1 MMTNKKIKILVTY
14 KDRHKIIASDIFTP
28 IQTGRAIADEVF
40 GEMIGDD
47 TGEHISNKN
56 PYFCEMSA
64 IYWAWKNYEQLGNP
78 EYIGFMHYRRHLL
91 FNPDVKFSN
100 DVIKYKSIDDDYL
113 NNALSEHEVS
123 QYLDRYDILAGQFY
137 TTNKSIEA
145 QYAQHHSRKDF
156 LITEEII
163 KKSHPDYYNT
173 FLKCKKSKSGYYL
186 NMFVMPKKMFFEYC
200 EFIFSVL
207 FECVDQFN
215 MDGRDEYQRRLFIS
229 ERLTNVFLEK
239 KKQEGVR
246 VKNLPVSF
254 IQSTYSPV
262 NLTPAFANNN
272 TPVVLSCSDEYV
284 PYLLTCLYSL
294 KEHSSTAHNY
304 DIIICENSI
313 TKSNKSMVKKH
324 TEQENISVRFL
335 TIDDSSFPD
344 GLDDLYK
351 GRHYSKESFF
361 RIYLPRLLPAYDKVL
376 YLDADIIIL
385 SDVYD
390 LYDTNLDGNT
400 IGACKDAIVN
410 AIANQTPK
418 IKKYFINDLGLKN
431 HKNYFQAGVMLFD
444 CRQFRK
450 NDCESK
456 LLSIMKTVKV
466 QFADQCILNALFEGD
481 VKFMDLSWNYENE
494 NIAHGPMNLIND
506 MDESMLKQYFAAREN
521 PKIIHYIG
529 GEKPWIYPDANF
541 ASIWWKYARKAP
553 IYEQILLKMTLSHTH
568 YQSHN
573 LLNSR
578 QTRSFVK
585 YLRYKLLSKIT
596 FGSTRERYKRKYKS
610 FK

>member
-14 KDRHKIIASDIFTP
+14 KGRHKIIESDIFTP

-40 GEMIGDD
+40 DEMIGDD
-47 TGEHISNKN
+47 TGDNISHLNS
-56 PYFCEMSA
+56 YYCEMSA
-64 IYWAWKNYEQLGNP
+64 IYWAWKNYEQLGNL

-91 FNPDVKFSN
+91 FNPKVKFSN
-100 DVIKYKSIDDDYL
+100 DVIKYKKIDDDYL
-113 NNALSEHEVS
+113 TNALSEREIS
-123 QYLDRYDILAGQFY
+123 QYLDRYDVLAGQYY
-137 TTNKSIEA
+137 TTDKSIET

-163 KKSHPDYYNT
+163 KKNYPDYYNT

-186 NMFVMPKKMFFEYC
+186 NMFVMPKHMFFEYC

-207 FECVDQFN
+207 FECMNQFD
-215 MDGRDEYQRRLFIS
+215 MEGRNEYQRRLFIS

-239 KKQEGVR
+239 KKIEGVR
-246 VKNLPVSF
+246 VKDLPVSF

-262 NLTPAFANNN
+262 NLTPAFSNNSA
-272 TPVVLSCSDEYV
+272 PVVFSCSNEYV

-294 KEHSSTAHNY
+294 KEYSSTTHNY

-313 TKSNKSMVKKH
+313 TKSNKLMVKKYI
-324 TEQENISVRFL
+324 EQENISVRFL
-335 TIDDSSFPD
+335 TIDESSFPVD
-344 GLDDLYK
+344 VNAICEGK
-351 GRHYSKESFF
+351 HFSKETFF
-361 RIYLPRLLPAYDKVL
+361 RILLPRLLPAYDKVL

-385 SDVYD
+385 HDVYD
-390 LYDTNLDGNT
+390 LYNTDLDGNA
-400 IGACKDAIVN
+400 IGACKDAIMN
-410 AIANQTPK
+410 AIVNQTPK
-418 IKKYFINDLGLKN
+418 IKKYCINDLGLKN
-431 HKNYFQAGVMLFD
+431 YKDYFQAGVMLFD
-444 CRQFRK
+444 CHKFRK

-456 LLSIMKTVKV
+456 LLSIMKTVEV
-466 QFADQCILNALFEGD
+466 QFADQCILNAVFEED
-481 VKFMDLSWNYENE
+481 VKFIDLSWNYENE

-506 MDESMLKQYFAAREN
+506 MDEPMFKQYLAARIN

-541 ASIWWKYARKAP
+541 ASVWWKYARKTP
-553 IYEQILLKMTLSHTH
+553 FYEYILLKMTLAHTH
-568 YQSHN
+568 HQSYH
-573 LLNSR
+573 LLNNR
-578 QTRSFVK
+578 RPRSFIK

-596 FGSTRERYKRKYKS
+596 FGSTSERYKRKYKS

>member
-200 EFIFSVL
+200 EFIFSTL
-207 FECVDQFN
+207 FE
-215 MDGRDEYQRRLFIS
+215 
-229 ERLTNVFLEK
+229 
-239 KKQEGVR
+239 
-246 VKNLPVSF
+246 
-254 IQSTYSPV
+254 
-262 NLTPAFANNN
+262 
-272 TPVVLSCSDEYV
+272 
-284 PYLLTCLYSL
+284 
-294 KEHSSTAHNY
+294 
-304 DIIICENSI
+304 
-313 TKSNKSMVKKH
+313 
-324 TEQENISVRFL
+324 
-335 TIDDSSFPD
+335 
-344 GLDDLYK
+344 
-351 GRHYSKESFF
+351 
-361 RIYLPRLLPAYDKVL
+361 
-376 YLDADIIIL
+376 
-385 SDVYD
+385 
-390 LYDTNLDGNT
+390 
-400 IGACKDAIVN
+400 
-410 AIANQTPK
+410 
-418 IKKYFINDLGLKN
+418 
-431 HKNYFQAGVMLFD
+431 
-444 CRQFRK
+444 
-450 NDCESK
+450 
-456 LLSIMKTVKV
+456 
-466 QFADQCILNALFEGD
+466 
-481 VKFMDLSWNYENE
+481 
-494 NIAHGPMNLIND
+494 
-506 MDESMLKQYFAAREN
+506 
-521 PKIIHYIG
+521 
-529 GEKPWIYPDANF
+529 
-541 ASIWWKYARKAP
+541 
-553 IYEQILLKMTLSHTH
+553 
-568 YQSHN
+568 
-573 LLNSR
+573 
-578 QTRSFVK
+578 
-585 YLRYKLLSKIT
+585 
-596 FGSTRERYKRKYKS
+596 
-610 FK
+610 

>member
-14 KDRHKIIASDIFTP
+14 KGRHKIIASDIFTP
-28 IQTGRAIADEVF
+28 IQTGRAIADEIF
-40 GEMIGDD
+40 DEMIGDD

-56 PYFCEMSA
+56 SNFCEMSA

-91 FNPDVKFSN
+91 FNPDVKFNN
-100 DVIKYKSIDDDYL
+100 DVIKYKKIDDDYL
-113 NNALSEHEVS
+113 NNALSEREIS
-123 QYLDRYDILAGQFY
+123 QLLDRYDVLAGQYY
-137 TTNKSIEA
+137 TADQSIEKH
-145 QYAQHHSRKDF
+145 YAQHHPRKDF

-163 KKSHPDYYNT
+163 KTEHPDYYNT
-173 FLKCKKSKSGYYL
+173 FLKCKKSKSGYFL
-186 NMFVMPKKMFFEYC
+186 NMFVMPKQMFFEYC

-207 FECVDQFN
+207 FECMNQFD
-215 MDGRDEYQRRLFIS
+215 MEGRNEYQRRLFIS

-239 KKQEGVR
+239 KKTEGAR
-246 VKNLPVSF
+246 VKDLPVSF

-262 NLTPAFANNN
+262 SLTPAFSNNSA
-272 TPVVLSCSDEYV
+272 PVVFSCSNEYV

-294 KEHSSTAHNY
+294 KEHSSTTHNY

-313 TKSNKSMVKKH
+313 TKSNKLMVKKH
-324 TEQENISVRFL
+324 IEQENISVRFL
-335 TIDDSSFPD
+335 TIDESSFPVD
-344 GLDDLYK
+344 VNAICEGK
-351 GRHYSKESFF
+351 HFSKETFF
-361 RIYLPRLLPAYDKVL
+361 RILLPRLLPAYDKVL
-376 YLDADIIIL
+376 YLDVDIIIL
-385 SDVYD
+385 HDVYE
-390 LYDTNLDGNT
+390 LYNTDLDGNT
-400 IGACKDAIVN
+400 IGACKDAIMN
-410 AIANQTPK
+410 AIVNQTPK
-418 IKKYFINDLGLKN
+418 IKKYCTNDLGLKN
-431 HKNYFQAGVMLFD
+431 YKDYFQAGVMLFD
-444 CRQFRK
+444 CHKFRK
-450 NDCESK
+450 NDCEFK
-456 LLSIMKTVKV
+456 LLRIMSDIEV
-466 QFADQCILNALFEGD
+466 QFADQCILNALFEDD
-481 VKFMDLSWNYENE
+481 VKFVDLSWNYENE

-506 MDESMLKQYFAAREN
+506 MDESLLTQYLAARVN
-521 PKIIHYIG
+521 PKVIHYIG

-541 ASIWWKYARKAP
+541 ASVWWEYARKTP
-553 IYEQILLKMTLSHTH
+553 IYEQMLLKMTLSHTH